1 MTDLEFGDRV
11 ALQTIPGSDGLLT
24 IFDSKNFTDFL
35 VRRLYFLH
43 SLSEG
48 AERGGHAHLRLHQFF
63 IAISGEF
70 VIELTRLG
78 ETRIIRANSP
88 LEAIYVPPITWRVL
102 KEFSKDA
109 TCLVLASESYDESDY
124 VRDFHAFTEL
134 GEVGDL

>member
-1 MTDLEFGDRV
+1 MNDLQFGDRV
-11 ALQTIPGSDGLLT
+11 ALQTIPGADGLLT
-24 IFDSKNFTDFL
+24 VFDSENFENFL

-48 AERGGHAHLRLHQFF
+48 AERGGHAHLSLHQFF

-78 ETRIIRANSP
+78 EKRIIRANSP

-102 KEFSKDA
+102 RQFSKDA
-109 TCLVLASESYDESDY
+109 TCLVLASESYDERDY
-124 VRDFHAFTEL
+124 VRDFRAFTEL
-134 GEVGDL
+134 SEVGDL